1 MQNRALAK
9 KDNLLGANSQR
20 IELGCA
26 STACRGQRH
35 RLKLRA
41 MRYTK
46 YSKWT
51 GQSWDDISLEELMEA
66 LTDHLLESGFRDQFR
81 QQYRRRARGW
91 DDEFESFDPEDALES
106 LRRAIRE
113 ALRNSGLLDQEQYNQ
128 LFDENGEA
136 RDERLD
142 ELIDRLIQRL
152 LQEGYLSVQGDADDL
167 ESLFGNGEEGE
178 EGQARRA
185 RFRPQTGQGRTDEHR
200 KMRVKFEVTEK
211 GIDFLGYKTLKNLM
225 SSFGKSSFGR
235 HDTNY
240 LATGVEAYE
249 ASKQYEFGDTLNLD
263 VTATLLSAIGREG
276 LGVPLNL
283 EYRDLQVR
291 QSEYQSSCAT
301 VLMLDCSHSMILYGE
316 DRFTPAK
323 RVALAL
329 AHLIRTQYPGDSLR
343 LVLFHDSAEEVPL
356 AKLANIQVG
365 PYHTNTCAG
374 LELARRIL
382 LSQRKDMRQIIMI
395 TDGKP
400 SALFVNDDP
409 YRSARARK
417 ESGAGLRLY
426 KNPMGLDPLIIDATL
441 AEVAQ
446 CRRAG
451 IIVNTFMLPDDYY
464 LVEFVKKMTEIAR
477 GKAYF
482 TTSLSLGEYVMMDFV
497 KRKTS
502 RVK

>member
-1 MQNRALAK
+1 
-9 KDNLLGANSQR
+9 
-20 IELGCA
+20 
-26 STACRGQRH
+26 
-35 RLKLRA
+35 
-41 MRYTK
+41 
-46 YSKWT
+46 
-51 GQSWDDISLEELMEA
+51 MEA
-66 LTDHLLESGFRDQFR
+66 LSEFLLQSGFQDQFR
-81 QQYRRRARGW
+81 QQYRRWSRGW
-91 DDEFESFDPEDALES
+91 DDDEFEDFDPEDALEA

-113 ALRNSGLLDQEQYNQ
+113 ALRNSGLLDEEQYNQ

-142 ELIDRLIQRL
+142 QLIDRLIQRL
-152 LQEGYLSVQGDADDL
+152 LEEGYLSLQGDAEDWQ
-167 ESLFGNGEEGE
+167 SLFGEEDEEGE
-178 EGQARRA
+178 AKRARR
-185 RFRPQTGQGRTDEHR
+185 RQQRGKGRTEDYR
-200 KMRVKFEVTEK
+200 QVRVKFELTEK

-225 SSFGKSSFGR
+225 GSLGKSSFGR

-249 ASKQYEFGDTLNLD
+249 ACKPYEFGDTLNLD
-263 VTATLLSAIGREG
+263 VTATLLSAIEREG

-283 EYRDLQVR
+283 DYRDLMVR

-329 AHLIRTQYPGDSLR
+329 SHLIRTEYPGDSLR

-356 AKLANIQVG
+356 AKLASVQVG
-365 PYHTNTCAG
+365 PYHTNTCEG
-374 LELARRIL
+374 LKLARRL
-382 LSQRKDMRQIIMI
+382 LLAQRKDMRQIIMI

-400 SALFVNDDP
+400 SALFVEGDP
-409 YRSARARK
+409 YRGTRSTAG
-417 ESGAGLRLY
+417 SGAGRRLY
-426 KNPMGLDPLIIDATL
+426 KNPMGLDPMIIEATL

-451 IIVNTFMLPDDYY
+451 IIVNTFMLTDDYY
-464 LVEFVKKMTEIAR
+464 LVEFVKKMTGIAH

-497 KRKTS
+497 RRRTS
-502 RVK
+502 KIK